1 LGIRLPDPKV
11 RPWAKEEDALLG
23 TMRDEELAKRL
34 GRSVMGIAL
43 RRQHAKVAK
52 FGRVRTYWSVKED
65 RLLGTAPDEEIA
77 KRLGRSQKSVTSRR
91 FRLGIEKYG
100 GG

>member
-1 LGIRLPDPKV
+1 
-11 RPWAKEEDALLG
+11 
-23 TMRDEELAKRL
+23 
-34 GRSVMGIAL
+34 
-43 RRQHAKVAK
+43 
-52 FGRVRTYWSVKED
+52 VKED